1 MNVMKLSAV
10 AALVGALA
18 ACGGGG
24 GVAGTPTTL
33 SGTVIDGYIKG
44 AIVCLDTNS
53 NQKCDGPSIDP
64 QATTAADGS
73 YSFTYTGN
81 IAGMHVIAEVPVG
94 AIDSDLGAITQPYS
108 LLAPAEAESKSTPSV
123 ITPLTT
129 LVSSEMLTTKT
140 SASDAEAS
148 VKANLNLSTPL
159 VGYDFKKAG
168 DANTT
173 AVAQVAAAAIAS
185 ATSTLKAD
193 PTVVAA
199 GLSSG
204 DIAKKAAEQVKD
216 RVLPQVISST
226 GKVTVSD
233 SSSQDKVIAQISTQ
247 VTNTVS
253 GQIQNIV
260 ASTKSGDSS
269 VVDLANIFKTTG
281 LVLAYTETGD
291 YINELGK
298 RVDGTWR
305 AFVDA
310 LTIEWIKF
318 DLATATGPGIDTQR
332 VLVNNKWYKKYE
344 GSENVSFDGSNWV
357 LSGGSNQGKPSVNGN
372 CIELPQTKT
381 GTLSEVACATAKD
394 LSGKK
399 IADFIPNLCKDG
411 TNTITGCD
419 ATAIFPSGSIAYD
432 FTVTSKQD
440 NYTLWPSIDDSTWS
454 GYNTVGTN
462 DIYGFIAA
470 TKQYPQW
477 MGGGCNTGFMVAS
490 YDDKA
495 TPKATKGTIK
505 WGTNTSKNGCTDAKV
520 ASYTETTNFE
530 IVTVGGKELVKI
542 ETANLFRSNNHDNRA
557 YTIFGYHKGTTKSGI
572 WNGEFKPANFKQAIQ
587 FTGDP
592 DMGPQAVSPI
602 LLDSVLKQKGKTAYP
617 YPTN

>member
-1 MNVMKLSAV
+1 MNVIKLSAL
-10 AALVGALA
+10 AALVGALS
-18 ACGGGG
+18 ACGGGGG

-81 IAGMHVIAEVPVG
+81 VAGMHVIAEVPVG

-108 LLAPAEAESKSTPSV
+108 MLAPAAAESKTAPSV

-129 LVSSEMLTTKT
+129 MVSSEMLANKT
-140 SASDAEAS
+140 SATEAEAS

-168 DANTT
+168 DTNTT

-193 PTVVAA
+193 TTVAAA
-199 GLSSG
+199 GLTAG

-216 RVLPQVISST
+216 RVLPQVISAT
-226 GKVTVSD
+226 GKVTVAD
-233 SSSQDKVIAQISTQ
+233 SSSQDKVIAQVSQQ
-247 VTNTVS
+247 VTNIVS
-253 GQIQNIV
+253 GQVQNIV
-260 ASTKSGDSS
+260 VATKSGDSS
-269 VVDLANIFKTTG
+269 VVDLTNIFKTTG
-281 LVLAYTETGD
+281 LVLAYSETGD

-318 DLATATGPGIDTQR
+318 DLATATAPSINTQR
-332 VLVNNKWYKKYE
+332 VLVNNKWYQKYE

-357 LSGGSNQGKPSVNGN
+357 LSGGTNQGKPTISGN

-381 GTLSEVACATAKD
+381 GNLSDVACATSKD

-399 IADFIPNLCKDG
+399 ITDFIPNLCKNGSG
-411 TNTITGCD
+411 TISGCD
-419 ATAIFPSGSIAYD
+419 ANATFPSGSIAYD
-432 FTVTSKQD
+432 LTVTSKQD
-440 NYTLWPSIDDSTWS
+440 NYTLWPSIDTWT

-495 TPKATKGTIK
+495 TPKATKGTVK

-530 IVTVGGKELVKI
+530 IVTVGGKELIKI

-557 YTIFGYHKGTTKSGI
+557 YTIFGYHKGTVNSGV
-572 WNGEFKPANFKQAIQ
+572 WNGEFKPANFKQSIQ

-592 DMGPQAVSPI
+592 NIGTQVVSPI
-602 LLDSVLKQKGKTAYP
+602 LLDSVLKQKGVTAYP